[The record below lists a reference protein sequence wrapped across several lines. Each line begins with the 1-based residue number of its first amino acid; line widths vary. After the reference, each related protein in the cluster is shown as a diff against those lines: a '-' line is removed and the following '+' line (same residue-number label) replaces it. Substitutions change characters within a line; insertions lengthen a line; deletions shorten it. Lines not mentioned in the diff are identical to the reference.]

1 MAILRITAS
10 ADNTITNAFNQTLN
24 IRGTGSNMG
33 ASDILETFTIY
44 AQASTS
50 SVEKS
55 RILIQFP
62 LNKITEL
69 SSSGVIPAAGSREFH
84 LCLKN
89 APHSEAVPDDF
100 KLFVSPVSQSWE
112 EGFGLDM
119 AEYSDLT
126 YDKEGSNWINAAQ
139 GTTWTTQGGD
149 YLYDQTIT
157 ASFPTGIEDLEENVT
172 SIVEDWLLGSSGG
185 QYNNYGFG
193 IQLSP
198 SEEAE
203 TKSYYTK
210 KFFGRGSEYYL
221 NRPYL
226 EVRWNDTTKDDRGSF
241 YASSSLA
248 PAADNLNSI
257 YLYNRIRGR
266 LKDIPSMPT
275 SASIRTT
282 AADSSTEL
290 DLAAVTKV
298 STGIYVAEVSAST
311 TASTVYDVWYSGS
324 TAYHTG
330 TISVKSFAS
339 DVLLEDTKYVVSVVN
354 NQHEYRKT
362 EKPRFKIYSRYK
374 NWSPNIY
381 TVAQNKP
388 ENLIIEDAIYRV
400 VRIVDGEEIIPY
412 DSSSIKSTQLSY
424 NVSGN
429 YFDLDMAVF
438 ESNYQYGIK
447 LAFYNEYM
455 SNYVEQPYVFKFRVV
470 D

>member
-1 MAILRITAS
+1 MAILRTTAS
-10 ADNTITNAFNQTLN
+10 ADNTISNAFNQTLN

-33 ASDILETFTIY
+33 ASDILEVFTIY
-44 AQASTS
+44 GQGSS
-50 SVEKS
+50 NSVEKS
-55 RILIQFP
+55 RVLIQFP
-62 LNKITEL
+62 LDKIRSLTG
-69 SSSGVIPAAGSREFH
+69 STIPAVGSREFH

-89 APHSEAVPDDF
+89 APHSEAVPDNF
-100 KLFVSPVSQSWE
+100 ELFISPISQSWE

-119 AEYSDLT
+119 VEYTDLT
-126 YDKEGSNWINAAQ
+126 YDKEGSNWINAKE

-149 YLYDQTIT
+149 YLYDQTVT
-157 ASFPTGIEDLEENVT
+157 ASFATGLEDIKIDVT
-172 SIVEDWLLGSSGG
+172 SIVEKWLTGSAGSG
-185 QYNNYGFG
+185 YENYGFG
-193 IQLSP
+193 IQLST

-226 EVRWNDTTKDDRGSF
+226 EARWNDTIKDDRGSF

-257 YLYNRIRGR
+257 YLYNVIRGR
-266 LKDIPSMPT
+266 LKDIPVAPT
-275 SASIRTT
+275 SASVRTT

-298 STGIYVAEVSAST
+298 STGIYVAQVSAST
-311 TASTVYDVWYSGS
+311 TASTVNDVWYSGS

-330 TISVKSFAS
+330 TISVKTFGA
-339 DVLLEDTKYVVSVVN
+339 DVLQEDTKYVVSIVN
-354 NQHEYRKT
+354 NQHEYRSNQKF
-362 EKPRFKIYSRYK
+362 RFKVYSRYK

-381 TVAQNKP
+381 TVAQKTP
-388 ENLIIEDAIYRV
+388 ENLVIEDAIYRV

-429 YFDLDMAVF
+429 YFDLDMSHF

-447 LAFYNEYM
+447 LAFYNDYLD
-455 SNYVEQPYVFKFRVV
+455 NYVEQPYTFKFKVV